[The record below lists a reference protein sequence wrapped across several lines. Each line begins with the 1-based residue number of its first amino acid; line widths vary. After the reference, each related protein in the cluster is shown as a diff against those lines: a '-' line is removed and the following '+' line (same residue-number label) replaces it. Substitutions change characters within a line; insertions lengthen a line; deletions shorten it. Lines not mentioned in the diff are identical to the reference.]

1 MNHSIIQT
9 FPQKNLT
16 LFKHAILKPFSKHK
30 RFQLMLNLGEV
41 IHSKSPSLEFDS
53 TFQLSSTLTMYQ
65 NDLQSFIKTPAESE
79 PPKVQS
85 GLTCLEKKKF
95 YKWLKY
101 TNKIETSDISNSWTH
116 KWFFSHFSLWGIRI
130 LPCKPKN

>member
-30 RFQLMLNLGEV
+30 RFQLMLNLEV
-41 IHSKSPSLEFDS
+41 IHSKKPFAGIWLYISAVLNLDHVSEWLAK
-53 TFQLSSTLTMYQ
+53 LL
-65 NDLQSFIKTPAESE
+65 KTPAESE

-95 YKWLKY
+95 CKWLKC
-101 TNKIETSDISNSWTH
+101 TNNIETSDISNS
-116 KWFFSHFSLWGIRI
+116 
-130 LPCKPKN
+130 